1 MIIQFITI
9 IGAFL
14 SWLFISYTLFVLSF
28 YFIILFIS
36 ARQLRSEYGFNS
48 KEADEDLLD
57 SFDTKPVSI
66 LVPAYNEEAGIYN
79 SVRSLLSIY
88 YPEYEVIVINDGS
101 KDRTAETMI
110 ESFQMVK
117 TNKVLRTRIPTAEIK
132 GIYRSTLYQNVYMI
146 DKKNGGKADALNAG
160 INLSHYPY
168 VCSLDGDSVLERNAF
183 LKVIKPILDSNGE
196 VIAVGGSVRIANGCH
211 IEGGEVMTVG
221 LSNKPFVIMQVI
233 EYLRAFLIGRIGLSR
248 HNLLLI
254 ISGAFGVFE
263 KESVTRIGGYR
274 TNTVGE
280 DMDLVVRLHRMI
292 KDEGLNKKILYV
304 PDPVCWTEAP
314 ESALYLRRQRQ
325 RWHRGLCEVIWNN
338 KDMLFNPKYGLV
350 GMLSMAYFFLIEL
363 MGVFFELIGYFLIIV
378 GLLFSFINPEIAF
391 LMASLSFLYGSILS
405 MSGVLLEEWSLR
417 KYPEPS
423 DIIKLFLFALSETF
437 WYRPLMIKWRLEGF
451 FQFLAGKKDWG
462 EMKRIGVGAK
472 VESK

>member
-1 MIIQFITI
+1 MTQFISNLFT
-9 IGAFL
+9 FL
-14 SWLFISYTLFVLSF
+14 PWLFIFYTSFVILFYLV
-28 YFIILFIS
+28 ILFIS

-48 KEADEDLLD
+48 KEAEEDLLD

-101 KDRTAETMI
+101 TDKTAETMI
-110 ESFQMVK
+110 EAFQMVK
-117 TNKVLRTRIPTAEIK
+117 INFVVRTRIPVAEIN
-132 GIYRSTLYQNVYMI
+132 GIYRSTIYENVYMI

-168 VCSLDGDSVLERNAF
+168 ICSLDGDSVLERNAF
-183 LKVIKPILDSNGE
+183 LKVIKPVLDSDGE

-221 LSNKPFVIMQVI
+221 LSKKPLVVMQVI

-274 TNTVGE
+274 TDTVGE

-292 KDEGLNKKILYV
+292 KDRGLKKKILYV

-350 GMLSMAYFFLIEL
+350 GVLSMAYFFLIEL
-363 MGVFFELIGYFLIIV
+363 MGVFVELLGYLLILF
-378 GLLFSFINPEIAF
+378 GLLFSFISVEITV
-391 LMASLSFLYGSILS
+391 LIASLSFLYGSVLS
-405 MSGVLLEEWSLR
+405 MGGVLLEEWSLR
-417 KYPEPS
+417 KYPKPR
-423 DIIKLFLFALSETF
+423 DIVRLFFFALSETF

-472 VESK
+472 TEAK